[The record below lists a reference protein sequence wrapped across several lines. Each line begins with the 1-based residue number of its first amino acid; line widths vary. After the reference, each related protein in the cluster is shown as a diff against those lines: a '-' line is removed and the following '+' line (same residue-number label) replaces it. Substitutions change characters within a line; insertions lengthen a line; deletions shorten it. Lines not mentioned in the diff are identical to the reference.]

1 MGLDKDSISCYT
13 SYVKTTPPTMKASN
27 TMNADKIKEVIKNLR
42 HCDDYHGNIEHD
54 TFDNAIETIEQLRK
68 ERDEARREVC
78 DLMHMDESGCVKTGN
93 KETAISRG
101 WDCYE
106 KETH

>member
-78 DLMHMDESGCVKTGN
+78 RLLDKDSEFRVPNEIAAKR
-93 KETAISRG
+93 KG